1 MTTRGTI
8 ETISSGELSDSGRNF
23 PHVLIQVP
31 ADALPTFTLG
41 QNLFLIPAEITAGT
55 GVSVTRDQAE
65 AIIRGYAGDHG
76 ADYLPYAYRAALRMV
91 HPAVRGGDCAAWD
104 EVVRAARILGLRGA

>member
-41 QNLFLIPAEITAGT
+41 QNLFLIPADRVAQLLERGELIASQRLAELAGA
-55 GVSVTRDQAE
+55 VTE
-65 AIIRGYAGDHG
+65 LHE
-76 ADYLPYAYRAALRMV
+76 LVEAALAR
-91 HPAVRGGDCAAWD
+91 AEKGDS
-104 EVVRAARILGLRGA
+104 